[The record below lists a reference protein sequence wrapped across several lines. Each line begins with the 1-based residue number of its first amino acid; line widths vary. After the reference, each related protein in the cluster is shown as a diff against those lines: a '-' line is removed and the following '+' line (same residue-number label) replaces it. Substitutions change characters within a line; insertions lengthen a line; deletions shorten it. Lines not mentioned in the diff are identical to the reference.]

1 MGRADGVREVS
12 SFESEQT
19 IEWLAFG
26 VAMIKQVACIAVVLS
41 SCLLLAQTETKESAA
56 PSNAELAAITERGR
70 VLEEYDVAAGSATD
84 AMVALKPDAS
94 AAPYFI
100 ARKTGKAWEV
110 VFGKLNPTRDKFLI
124 VYKASQGASPKE
136 FTAKKVDPPSE
147 DHGFYLN
154 AAKAVQTASH
164 DFGTPKRNYN
174 AYVLPAE
181 KGQVYVYLLPAQTV
195 EGVFPLGG
203 DVRYTIAADG
213 TIVNKRQMHKTI
225 LENKD
230 SPNAGQKLAGYH
242 SHTLG
247 NAPEDSDVF
256 HVLSRKPPLPEYVK
270 TPDKHVYAIQTD
282 GSIQRVQ

>member
-1 MGRADGVREVS
+1 
-12 SFESEQT
+12 
-19 IEWLAFG
+19 
-26 VAMIKQVACIAVVLS
+26 MIKQALVAVLLS
-41 SCLLLAQTETKESAA
+41 SCLLLAQTEPKESAA
-56 PSNAELAAITERGR
+56 PSKAELAAITARGQM
-70 VLEEYDVAAGSATD
+70 LEEYDVAAGSATD

-100 ARKTGKAWEV
+100 ARKIGKAWQV
-110 VFGKLNPTRDKFLI
+110 VFGKLNPTGDKFMI

-136 FTAKKVDPPSE
+136 FTARKIDPPAE
-147 DHGFYLN
+147 DHGFYLS
-154 AAKAVQTASH
+154 AAKAIQTASH

-181 KGQVYVYLLPAQTV
+181 NGQLYVYLLPAQTV

-203 DVRYTIAADG
+203 DVRYTIAGDG
-213 TIVNKRQMHKTI
+213 TILNKRQMHKTI

-230 SPNAGQKLAGYH
+230 SPNARQKLAGYH
-242 SHTLG
+242 SHTQG

-256 HVLSRKPPLPEYVK
+256 HVLNRKPLLPEYVK
-270 TPDKHVYAIQTD
+270 TPDMHVYEIQTD

>member
-1 MGRADGVREVS
+1 
-12 SFESEQT
+12 
-19 IEWLAFG
+19 
-26 VAMIKQVACIAVVLS
+26 MIKHVACIAILMS
-41 SCLLLAQTETKESAA
+41 SCLLPAQTETKASAA

-70 VLEEYDVAAGSATD
+70 MLEEYDVAAGSATD

-110 VFGKLNPTRDKFLI
+110 VFGKLSPTRDRFLI

-136 FTAKKVDPPSE
+136 FTAKKIDPPAE

-154 AAKAVQTASH
+154 AAKAIQTASH

-181 KGQVYVYLLPAQTV
+181 KGQFYVYLLPAQTV
-195 EGVFPLGG
+195 EGVYPLGG

-213 TIVNKRQMHKTI
+213 TIVDKRPMHRTI
-225 LENKD
+225 LESKD
-230 SPNAGQKLAGYH
+230 SLKQGQKIAAGYH
-242 SHTLG
+242 SHTVG

-270 TPDKHVYAIQTD
+270 TPDKHLYAIQTD

>member
-1 MGRADGVREVS
+1 
-12 SFESEQT
+12 
-19 IEWLAFG
+19 
-26 VAMIKQVACIAVVLS
+26 MIKQALVAVLLF
-41 SCLLLAQTETKESAA
+41 SCLLFAQTEPQESIA

-70 VLEEYDVAAGSATD
+70 MLEEYDVAAASATD

-110 VFGKLNPTRDKFLI
+110 VFGKLNPNRDKFLI
-124 VYKASQGASPKE
+124 VYKASQGSSSKE
-136 FTAKKVDPPSE
+136 LTAKKVDPLSE

-154 AAKAVQTASH
+154 AAKAIQTASH

-181 KGQVYVYLLPAQTV
+181 KAQFYVYLLPAQTV

-213 TIVNKRQMHKTI
+213 TIVNKRQMHRTI
-225 LENKD
+225 LESKD
-230 SPNAGQKLAGYH
+230 SVNAGQKAAAGYH

-256 HVLSRKPPLPEYVK
+256 HVLNRKPLLPEYVK
-270 TPDKHVYAIQTD
+270 TPDKHLYAIQTD